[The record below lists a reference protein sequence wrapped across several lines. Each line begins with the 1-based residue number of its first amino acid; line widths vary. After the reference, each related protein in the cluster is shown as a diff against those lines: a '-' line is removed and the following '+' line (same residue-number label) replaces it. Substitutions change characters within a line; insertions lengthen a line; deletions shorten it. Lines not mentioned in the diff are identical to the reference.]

1 MVVVSSRDRF
11 LNAIHQGG
19 ASLTA
24 TMRIFSAAETAGA
37 PKEVSVE
44 AHDRGNSSYS
54 VDCSLKQA
62 CDFEVCS
69 LCSCA
74 LCPEFAC
81 MRQPL

>member
-24 TMRIFSAAETAGA
+24 TMCIFSAAETAGA

-44 AHDRGNSSYS
+44 AHDRGNGSYS

-62 CDFEVCS
+62 CDFEVC
-69 LCSCA
+69 LLDA
-74 LCPEFAC
+74 CPVS
-81 MRQPL
+81 P